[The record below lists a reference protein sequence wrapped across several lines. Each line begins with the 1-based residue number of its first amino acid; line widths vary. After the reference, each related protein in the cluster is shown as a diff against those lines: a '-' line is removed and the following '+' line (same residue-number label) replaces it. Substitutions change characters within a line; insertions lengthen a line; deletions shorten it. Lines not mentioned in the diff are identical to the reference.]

1 MELLKGL
8 KINEKK
14 YELYQD
20 EVEEFVKKFLLK
32 YPNFNMGQK
41 ALEDQL
47 AREFKETFPE
57 LIRQ

>member
-14 YELYQD
+14 YELYQE
-20 EVEEFVKKFLLK
+20 EVEEFVKKFIQK
-32 YPNFNMGQK
+32 YPNFQMGQK

-47 AREFKETFPE
+47 AREFKVSFPS
-57 LIRQ
+57 LIK